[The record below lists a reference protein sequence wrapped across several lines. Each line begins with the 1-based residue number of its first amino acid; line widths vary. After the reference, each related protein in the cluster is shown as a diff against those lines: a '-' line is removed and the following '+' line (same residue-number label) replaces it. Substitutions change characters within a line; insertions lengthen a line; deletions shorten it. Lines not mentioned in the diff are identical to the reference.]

1 MINGI
6 QNDKSYIS
14 KKKYVSVKY
23 DFDLSDE
30 AISNN
35 VDKNLKRYLKSK
47 EKESL
52 DGYVIALDDDA
63 FKKLGGEKGEILLFN
78 NVQTDMYEPNYKAKM
93 VSYIDEPDELSIK
106 LYNGEEKK
114 IHIDGIISDRKDFET
129 YFRPYVILIYTDF
142 EEYFKLFGEESEPRY
157 GGSSFVLRLHT
168 NDLNSK
174 KLESFISESIDENL
188 SKGESYDYEIGMEI
202 QEKQE
207 KSTQLFKLIVLVI
220 SAIII
225 ILNITNAYSSINL
238 SLLSR
243 EREIGS
249 LYSCGMDKKMIHTI
263 LRKEFIAEEI
273 KSFVIAVV
281 ATFVFM
287 FILSSLSE
295 EFNFKILLKEYSYL
309 EFLISSVL
317 VYVIN
322 IFIYNITLRKILQKP
337 IIEIIKE
344 D

>member
-1 MINGI
+1 M
-6 QNDKSYIS
+6 
-14 KKKYVSVKY
+14 
-23 DFDLSDE
+23 
-30 AISNN
+30 
-35 VDKNLKRYLKSK
+35 
-47 EKESL
+47 
-52 DGYVIALDDDA
+52 
-63 FKKLGGEKGEILLFN
+63 
-78 NVQTDMYEPNYKAKM
+78 
-93 VSYIDEPDELSIK
+93 
-106 LYNGEEKK
+106 
-114 IHIDGIISDRKDFET
+114 
-129 YFRPYVILIYTDF
+129 
-142 EEYFKLFGEESEPRY
+142 
-157 GGSSFVLRLHT
+157 LRLHT

-174 KLESFISESIDENL
+174 KLESFISDTINENL

-202 QEKQE
+202 QEKQA
-207 KSTQLFKLIVLVI
+207 KSSQLFKLIVLVI

-238 SLLSR
+238 SLMSR
-243 EREIGS
+243 EREIGC
-249 LYSCGMDKKMIHTI
+249 LYSCGMDKKMIHTL

-281 ATFVFM
+281 TTFAFM
-287 FILSSLSE
+287 FILSALSD
-295 EFNFKILLKEYSYL
+295 EFNFKILLKEFGYL